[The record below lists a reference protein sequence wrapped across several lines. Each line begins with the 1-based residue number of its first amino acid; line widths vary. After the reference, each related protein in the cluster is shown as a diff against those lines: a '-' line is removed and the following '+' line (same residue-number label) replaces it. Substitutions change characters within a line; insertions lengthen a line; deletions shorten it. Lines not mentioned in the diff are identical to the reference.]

1 VGASLSHRAP
11 RGNAPGSGGREIE
24 GERGDPIR
32 LDAELVAEALSG
44 SERAYADLLAR
55 YERPVFTLV
64 LRMVRDRSTAEDLA
78 QDAFLKAFDK
88 LATYDPAR
96 KFSSWLFKIAH
107 NTAIDHLR
115 RRELATVSLDEPAGE
130 EPDAPVR
137 SVEDTAGETPAAAAE
152 RADLGR
158 ALARAVARLRPEYRE
173 VVALRYQA
181 GLEYGEIA
189 EATGFPLGTVKT
201 YLHRARKELAVEMA
215 QEGWGAD

>member
-1 VGASLSHRAP
+1 VGASLSHLEVG
-11 RGNAPGSGGREIE
+11 RGIE

-32 LDAELVAEALSG
+32 LDAELVAEALAG

-115 RRELATVSLDEPAGE
+115 RREVETVSLDEPAGE
-130 EPDAPVR
+130 GPDAPARAVA
-137 SVEDTAGETPAAAAE
+137 DTAGETPAAAAE

-158 ALARAVARLRPEYRE
+158 ALARAAARLRPEYRE
-173 VVALRYQA
+173 VVALRYQG
-181 GLEYGEIA
+181 GLEYAEIA

-201 YLHRARKELAVEMA
+201 YLHRARKELALLMA
-215 QEGWGAD
+215 EEGWGAN

>member
-1 VGASLSHRAP
+1 MA
-11 RGNAPGSGGREIE
+11 E
-24 GERGDPIR
+24 GEGGDPINS
-32 LDAELVAEALSG
+32 DHELVERALAG
-44 SERAYADLLAR
+44 SERAFADLLAR

-88 LATYDPAR
+88 LATYDPDR

-115 RRELATVSLDEPAGE
+115 RRELETVSLDEPAGE
-130 EPDAPVR
+130 DTGGPAR
-137 SVEDTAGETPAAAAE
+137 TVEDRVTETPAAAAE
-152 RADLGR
+152 RSDLSR
-158 ALARAVARLRPEYRE
+158 ALARAVGRLRPEYRE
-173 VVALRYQA
+173 VVVLRYQA

-201 YLHRARKELAVEMA
+201 YLHRARKELAVWMA
-215 QEGWGAD
+215 REGWGAD

>member
-1 VGASLSHRAP
+1 VAIPA
-11 RGNAPGSGGREIE
+11 E
-24 GERGDPIR
+24 GDLIQP
-32 LDAELVAEALSG
+32 DFELVAQALAG
-44 SERAYADLLAR
+44 SERAFADLLAR

-88 LATYDPAR
+88 LATYDPSR

-115 RRELATVSLDEPAGE
+115 RRGVETVSLDEPAGE
-130 EPDAPVR
+130 DAAGPAR
-137 SVEDTAGETPAAAAE
+137 TIEDRVTETPAAAAE
-152 RADLGR
+152 RSDLSR
-158 ALARAVARLRPEYRE
+158 ALARAVGRLRPEYRE
-173 VVALRYQA
+173 VVVLRYQA

-201 YLHRARKELAVEMA
+201 YLHRARKELAVWMA
-215 QEGWGAD
+215 REGWGAD